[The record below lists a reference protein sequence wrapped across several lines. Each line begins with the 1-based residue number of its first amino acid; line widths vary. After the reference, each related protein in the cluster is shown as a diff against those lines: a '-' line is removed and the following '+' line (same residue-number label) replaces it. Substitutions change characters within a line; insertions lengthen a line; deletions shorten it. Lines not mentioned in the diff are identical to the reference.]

1 MYVFHVIH
9 VCFNLS
15 YLNIFSYV
23 TSLFIVGFGR
33 LRSYFCILF
42 IYFMLFIVGEFRL
55 RRCSC
60 SHVTYIFKYNI
71 FI

>member
-15 YLNIFSYV
+15 YLNIFNYV

-33 LRSYFCILF
+33 LCAYFCILF

-55 RRCSC
+55 RRCS
-60 SHVTYIFKYNI
+60 
-71 FI
+71 